1 VEAEFSSGLISAWYN
16 RVHRQAEDRSDRRKR
31 TGAHRF
37 QGLRGVTRGIWDL
50 DKKRGRSMQ
59 VRKVK
64 LERSGNWDKNKKEV
78 CWRQDKE
85 KRKESE
91 G

>member
-1 VEAEFSSGLISAWYN
+1 
-16 RVHRQAEDRSDRRKR
+16 
-31 TGAHRF
+31 
-37 QGLRGVTRGIWDL
+37 
-50 DKKRGRSMQ
+50 MQ

-85 KRKESE
+85 KRKYAGGRTKKIGRSLRVRTKTVE
-91 G
+91 GVRRFGRVKRRSL